1 MLQGVWTSLWGWRQH
16 LRSRLQTNSLG
27 LSLRL
32 GWVGSRW
39 ARKECAVDEENVSLN
54 IRLFISSSD
63 RHLEKLKLNLRWQNN
78 GDRAHCIGYCHRFA
92 AENTKK
98 NTKKSFQESA
108 DFMQL
113 DCSSLIFPVVGLC
126 WVKVPAGKYFPRW
139 ATGPIRAVCERGGE
153 GTAGDFGFKN
163 IY

>member
-1 MLQGVWTSLWGWRQH
+1 MRQGVWTSLWGWRQH

-98 NTKKSFQESA
+98 KHQKEFSGICRLHAIRLQWFNFSSGRTLLSKSSRRKVFPQMGHWA
-108 DFMQL
+108 NQVCL
-113 DCSSLIFPVVGLC
+113 WKRWGGDCRGL
-126 WVKVPAGKYFPRW
+126 W
-139 ATGPIRAVCERGGE
+139 I
-153 GTAGDFGFKN
+153 
-163 IY
+163 